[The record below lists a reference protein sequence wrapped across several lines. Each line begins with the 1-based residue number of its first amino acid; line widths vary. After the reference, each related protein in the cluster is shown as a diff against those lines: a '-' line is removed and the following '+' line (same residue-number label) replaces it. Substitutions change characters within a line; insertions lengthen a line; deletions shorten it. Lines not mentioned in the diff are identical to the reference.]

1 MAILEQ
7 PSIIRKGEIN
17 QLELDQEQLLL
28 HPVIAAN
35 EYYSN
40 TKRWRFLMLTYVTV
54 PNGNVAKV
62 VFDPNDAFTI
72 SGSGADPV
80 VFGDFTPSEF
90 AENDFQIQMLSI
102 YGFDNSSID
111 VYRNDLNTVDFD
123 ILLTDSYGFY
133 SYRLLPL
140 HGALQLGGGTI
151 QTHLTTSMW
160 YKYDTTQTLGA
171 QNYLTSIG
179 YGLNNG
185 DAEVYLDA
193 SGFLYLRAHTGGSFT
208 TELVNGVNIADGNW
222 HSLILSYSGAI
233 GTGGYEECRLFIDG
247 VKEQEILGLDEVAV
261 NNVYVANPTAN
272 DLAPLDQ
279 GCRGSIAQFEVWGEY
294 FDTSQ
299 AVQYHNNGS
308 VLNPNLHIFASSLLN
323 DWTFGD
329 NTLDDGKTVVDNKGN
344 FDLTILEAQGTPAAF
359 RSGLVEPTWELV
371 DQVLTEDFD
380 IVWDNIDDD
389 ASNPPIWTASTIYTI
404 GDIVSPSTPNGK
416 LFLMANQ
423 NRIRFDQP

>member
-1 MAILEQ
+1 MTIIVK
-7 PSIIRKGEIN
+7 PSIIRKGDLN

-28 HPVIAAN
+28 HPVVAAN

-40 TKRWRFLMLTYVTV
+40 TKRWRFIMLTYVTV

-62 VFDPNDAFTI
+62 VFDPNDDFITAV
-72 SGSGADPV
+72 APDPV

-90 AENDFQIQMLSI
+90 AENDFQIRMLSI
-102 YGFDNSSID
+102 YGFDNSSLD
-111 VYRNDLNTVDFD
+111 VYRSDLDTVEFD

-140 HGALQLGGGTI
+140 QGALQLGGGTI

-171 QNYLTSIG
+171 KNYLMSIG
-179 YGLNNG
+179 YGLNSG

-193 SGFLYLRAHTGGSFT
+193 SGFLYLAAHTGGSFSI
-208 TELVNGVNIADGNW
+208 ELVNGVNIDDGNW

-233 GTGGYEECRLFIDG
+233 ATGGYEECRLFIDG
-247 VKEQEILGLDEVAV
+247 VKEQEILGLNEVAV

-272 DLAPLDQ
+272 ELTPLDQ

-308 VLNPNLHIFASSLLN
+308 VLNPNLHIFASALLN

-329 NTLDDGKTVVDNKGN
+329 NELDDGLIVADNKGV
-344 FDLTILEAQGTPAAF
+344 FDLTILEAQGTPSPF
-359 RSGLVEPTWELV
+359 RSGSTEPIWQTL
-371 DQVLTEDFD
+371 DQALTEDLD

-389 ASNPPIWTASTIYTI
+389 ATNPPIWTANAVYDV
-404 GDIVSPSTPNGK
+404 GDIVSPSVPNGK
-416 LFLMANQ
+416 LYVMANQ
-423 NRIRFDQP
+423 NRIRLDQP